1 MDMPYDVLDEIIKQ
15 TSQLETYVR
24 QPYLDKE
31 GIEFL
36 VKELYKDNPKRVYW
50 LEDPI
55 EIKQKIK
62 QSSKPWVYH
71 YSLNLNWVLF
81 FKKYYEYVL
90 KNPQLFNEDQA
101 NITFLEESK
110 ETYEHVCLLKK
121 IFDHVDGIMED
132 DNKIYIV
139 KSDIGLIKSDF
150 KKIDFI

>member
-15 TSQLETYVR
+15 TSQLETYTR
-24 QPYLDKE
+24 QPYLDDKGAE
-31 GIEFL
+31 SL
-36 VKELYKDNPKRVYW
+36 VRNLYKDESKRIYW

-62 QSSKPWVYH
+62 HSTKPWVYH

-81 FKKYYEYVL
+81 FKKYYEFVSQ
-90 KNPQLFNEDQA
+90 NPQLFDEDQV
-101 NITFLEESK
+101 NKIFLEESE
-110 ETYEHVCLLKK
+110 ETYQHVCVLKE